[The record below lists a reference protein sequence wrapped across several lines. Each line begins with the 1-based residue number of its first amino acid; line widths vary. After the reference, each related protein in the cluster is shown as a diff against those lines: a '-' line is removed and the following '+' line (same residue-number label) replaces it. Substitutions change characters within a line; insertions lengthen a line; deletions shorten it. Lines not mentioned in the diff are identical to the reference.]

1 MQCKRLKISVIFVLL
16 LFLSNALLASEP
28 QHENNKSEGKGS
40 FSVVDFIFSHIKDAH
55 SWHLWDYTDDEGQK
69 HNVSISL
76 PVILFHDG
84 KLTTFMSS
92 DFEHGHAVVSKN
104 GYHYFLHNE
113 TVYLTDKEGTLHKD
127 KNEEGKTIITN
138 ETPLDFSITKTA
150 AAIIISAII
159 LLFMFISVGNAYK
172 KRPGKP
178 KGFQALMEPIIL
190 FVTEDM
196 VRPNIRENPEK
207 YMPYVLT
214 VFFFILINNVLG
226 IIPFFPGGANVTGN
240 ISVTMTLAVF
250 SMIMINVNGSKD
262 YWKHI
267 FATPGVPVYLLP
279 IIFPVELIGIITKP
293 FALMIRLFANIT
305 AGHTIILSL
314 VSIIF
319 IFKSLSMSFISVPFV
334 LFMDLLELLVAFIQ
348 AYIFALLS
356 ALFIGLSTEKGH

>member
-1 MQCKRLKISVIFVLL
+1 MQCKKLKISVFFVLL
-16 LFLSNALLASEP
+16 LFLSNSLLASEH
-28 QHENNKSEGKGS
+28 QHENSKSEEKES
-40 FSVVDFIFSHIKDAH
+40 FNVVNFIFSHIKDAH
-55 SWHLWDYTDDEGQK
+55 SWHLWDYTDDEGEE
-69 HNVSISL
+69 HHVSIPL

-84 KLTTFMSS
+84 QLTAFLSS
-92 DFEHGHAVVSKN
+92 DFDHGHAVVSKN
-104 GYHYFLHNE
+104 GYHYVLQNE
-113 TVYLTDKEGTLHKD
+113 MVYLTGEDGALHKEE
-127 KNEEGKTIITN
+127 NENGKSVIN
-138 ETPLDFSITKTA
+138 NKTPLDFSITKTA
-150 AAIIISAII
+150 AAIILSAII
-159 LLFMFISVGNAYK
+159 LLLMFISLGNAYK
-172 KRPGKP
+172 KRTGKP
-178 KGFQALMEPIIL
+178 KGFQAFMEPLIL

-196 VRPNIRENPEK
+196 VRPNIKENPEK
-207 YMPYVLT
+207 YMPYILT

-250 SMIMINVNGSKD
+250 TMIMINFNGSKD

-279 IIFPVELIGIITKP
+279 IMLPVELIGILTKP

-334 LFMDLLELLVAFIQ
+334 LFMDLLELLVAVIQ
-348 AYIFALLS
+348 AYIFAMLS
-356 ALFIGLSTEKGH
+356 ALFIGLSTEKSH